1 MTRILD
7 RNELI
12 TSGHLEREAHIY
24 IRQSTLTQV
33 REHSESLER
42 QYELVERARQL
53 GWPLSRIMVVDE
65 DLGRSGAE
73 SNTRQGFKGLVA
85 AVGLGRVGI
94 ILGIEVSRLA
104 RNNTD
109 WYQLLDLCALTDTLL
124 ADGDGL
130 YHPARFN
137 DRLVLGLKGTMSEAE
152 LHVIRHRLTEGLMH
166 KAAKGELRQGLPVG
180 YVYSDD
186 DKVIVDPDESVVA
199 AIATVYKRFDEL
211 HSARQVLLSLREDNL
226 SIPRRRNGSKRI
238 TWDTPTYQAI
248 HGFLT
253 NPCYGGA
260 FVFGRYQ
267 REKRIDPEGRLI
279 NRSVS
284 VPMEKWMVLIPN
296 HHQGYVSWE
305 RYLEIQVEL
314 RNNFRRPI
322 GEAGGAIREGA
333 AYLQGI
339 IRCGKCGRKM
349 QVGYSGPKGN
359 FQRYICTS
367 AKTLY
372 GDEKSC
378 QSVGGIRLDQKVI
391 EEIFRAL
398 EPAAMA
404 ATARA
409 LEDFDA
415 RAAERLAVFELTAE
429 RARYEADRAQ
439 RRFDAVEPE
448 NRLVARRLE
457 SALEAA
463 LVHSQ
468 EAAIALDV
476 ARHSQPK
483 RLSAEEI
490 SWLTSVGADIEKVFW
505 APTTT
510 MRDRKA
516 LIRAIITE
524 VVVTVEPERR
534 EADVTVIFEGG
545 STTSFTLQM
554 NKYSR
559 HRDVTD
565 ETTVDLIR
573 RLANHYDDRV
583 IALVLARQG
592 RRTMTGLSFTRARV
606 AAIRT
611 SHGIPSCPKS
621 ENVPASCNDEEVVS
635 ITRAEKVL
643 GVNRTTIYRWL
654 KQGFIV
660 GEQLTPEGP
669 WHIRITE
676 DLLKRIV
683 PEIPA
688 GWVGLDEAARL
699 LGVARQTVLHKVQR
713 GQLEAVYVNRGRKKG
728 LRINTN
734 QVRVG
739 LFETD
744 T

>member
-24 IRQSTLTQV
+24 IRQSTLSQV
-33 REHSESLER
+33 REHLESLER
-42 QYELVERARQL
+42 QYELVERAKQL
-53 GWPLSRIMVVDE
+53 GWPLSRIVVVDE

-73 SNTRQGFKGLVA
+73 SSTRQGFKGLVA

-124 ADGDGL
+124 GDGDGL
-130 YHPARFN
+130 YHPGRFN

-166 KAAKGELRQGLPVG
+166 KAAKGELRQSLPVG
-180 YVYSDD
+180 YVYNDD

-199 AIATVYKRFDEL
+199 AIATIYKRFDEL
-211 HSARQVLLSLREDNL
+211 HSARQVLFSLREDNL
-226 SIPRRRNGSKRI
+226 SIPRRRNGTKRI
-238 TWDTPTYQAI
+238 TWEAPTYPSI
-248 HGFLT
+248 HDFLT
-253 NPCYGGA
+253 NPCYAGA

-267 REKRIDPEGRLI
+267 REKRVDPQGRLI
-279 NRSVS
+279 IRSVL

-305 RYLEIQVEL
+305 RYLSIQVEL
-314 RNNFRRPI
+314 RNNSRPRK

-349 QVGYSGPKGN
+349 QVGYSGPKGT
-359 FQRYICTS
+359 FQRYICIR
-367 AKTLY
+367 AKALY
-372 GDEKSC
+372 GGEKSC
-378 QSVGGIRLDQKVI
+378 QSVGGTRLDQQVI
-391 EEIFRAL
+391 EEIFKAL
-398 EPAAMA
+398 EPAALA

-415 RAAERLAVFELTAE
+415 RAAERLAVFELTLE

-439 RRFDAVEPE
+439 RRFDGVEPE

-457 SALEAA
+457 SAFEAA

-468 EAAIALDV
+468 EAATALDV

-483 RLSAEEI
+483 RLSDEEI
-490 SWLTSVGADIEKVFW
+490 SWLIGAGADIKKVFW

-524 VVVTVEPERR
+524 VVVTVVPDRR
-534 EADVTVIFEGG
+534 EAEVTVIFEGG

-554 NKYSR
+554 NKHSR
-559 HRDVTD
+559 RHNVTD

-583 IALVLARQG
+583 IAMILARQG
-592 RRTMTGLSFTRARV
+592 RRTMTGLPFTRARV

-611 SHGIPSCPKS
+611 SYEIPICLKS
-621 ENVPASCNDEEVVS
+621 KNVTASCNDVEVVS
-635 ITRAEKVL
+635 ITGAEKVL
-643 GVNRTTIYRWL
+643 GVNRATIYRWL
-654 KQGFIV
+654 KEGFIV

-676 DLLKRIV
+676 ELRRRIV
-683 PEIPA
+683 PEIPE

-713 GQLEAVYVNRGRKKG
+713 GQLEAVYVNHGRKKG
-728 LRINTN
+728 LRIRVN
-734 QVRVG
+734 QTQVG
-739 LFETD
+739 LFETN